1 MIGTA
6 DQDAFINKNR
16 WAVVTTLRRDG
27 SPTSSVIYYAREGDE
42 LLFSTTEGR
51 LKARTLR
58 RDPRIAVAVLDE
70 GPPHGFVTIE
80 GTAVV
85 QDEDVVPGHILV
97 NRAMRQDPTWTPP
110 DGYAEALA
118 RDGRV
123 IVRVTAARV
132 SGVPNRG

>member
-6 DQDAFINKNR
+6 DQDAFIDKNR

-27 SPTSSVIYYAREGDE
+27 SPTSSVIFYAREGDE
-42 LLFSTTEGR
+42 LLFSTTSSR

-58 RDPRIAVAVLDE
+58 RDPRIAVAVLEE
-70 GPPHGFVTIE
+70 GAPHGFVTIE

-85 QDEDVVPGHILV
+85 QDEDVVPGHVLV
-97 NRAMRQDPTWTPP
+97 NRAIRRDPTWTAP
-110 DGYAEALA
+110 DGYAESLA
-118 RDGRV
+118 SDGRV
-123 IVRVTAARV
+123 VVRVTAERV